1 MNSKNLI
8 LSTLVKLWLVVLS
21 FVSINSFAQR
31 IEITPSYGF
40 HFGTKLDY
48 GPNYIEVEDSGQ
60 WGITLGVETF
70 DDVMVELSYTRM
82 NTELSIRDVDLSPS
96 EQRLSDIAG
105 DWILVGGT
113 KYFPKGKIR
122 PFAGGALGLVILS
135 PSNENNNLISRSLD
149 SETKFT
155 FSFKGGVNIMF
166 SEKIGLNIQGN
177 LYFPVEWGGVYVGG
191 GPGGVSGGVS
201 TTSTTVIGGFSGGLV
216 YRMK

>member
-96 EQRLSDIAG
+96 
-105 DWILVGGT
+105 
-113 KYFPKGKIR
+113 
-122 PFAGGALGLVILS
+122 
-135 PSNENNNLISRSLD
+135 
-149 SETKFT
+149 
-155 FSFKGGVNIMF
+155 
-166 SEKIGLNIQGN
+166 
-177 LYFPVEWGGVYVGG
+177 
-191 GPGGVSGGVS
+191 
-201 TTSTTVIGGFSGGLV
+201 
-216 YRMK
+216 

>member
-1 MNSKNLI
+1 
-8 LSTLVKLWLVVLS
+8 
-21 FVSINSFAQR
+21 
-31 IEITPSYGF
+31 
-40 HFGTKLDY
+40 
-48 GPNYIEVEDSGQ
+48 
-60 WGITLGVETF
+60 
-70 DDVMVELSYTRM
+70 
-82 NTELSIRDVDLSPS
+82 VDLSPS